1 MNVINVGGNA
11 LFIYGFH
18 SGTEGVAIPTLV
30 SRIVAAV
37 IIMILL
43 FNEDLTLHVEKTL
56 KYRPNFMQIKKILKV
71 GIPNSVENSMFQL
84 GRLMVFS
91 LVSTFGTNAIAA
103 NAVSQTIAMV
113 QILPGLAL
121 GLAVTTVI
129 ARCVGAGDYKQVKY
143 YNKKL
148 LLITYGCMAVTI
160 GLIYL
165 ALPWI
170 LKLYNLSELTTEI
183 TTRIMVFH
191 SIGAIIFWP
200 ASFTLP
206 ATFRACGDAKSCM
219 IISIASMWIFRIG
232 CSYLIGKFMGVGV
245 FGIWVAMVIDW
256 VFRTICFV
264 IRYFRGTWKKQA
276 FV

>member
-1 MNVINVGGNA
+1 
-11 LFIYGFH
+11 
-18 SGTEGVAIPTLV
+18 
-30 SRIVAAV
+30 
-37 IIMILL
+37 
-43 FNEDLTLHVEKTL
+43 
-56 KYRPNFMQIKKILKV
+56 MQIKKILKV

-129 ARCVGAGDYKQVKY
+129 ARCVGAGDYDQVKY
-143 YNKKL
+143 YNKKMVF
-148 LLITYGCMAVTI
+148 ITYGCMAVTI
-160 GLIYL
+160 LLTYL
-165 ALPWI
+165 ALPVL
-170 LKLYNLSELTTEI
+170 LKLYNLSPETSQI
-183 TTRIMVFH
+183 TRDIMLFH
-191 SIGAIIFWP
+191 SVGAIIFWP
-200 ASFTLP
+200 VSFTLP
-206 ATFRACGDAKSCM
+206 ATFRACGDARSCM
-219 IISIASMWIFRIG
+219 IISILSMWIFRIG
-232 CSYLIGKFMGVGV
+232 FSYVLGKFMGIGV

-256 VFRTICFV
+256 VFRSICFI